1 MSTEG
6 DQIVKNYKM
15 KIEQFCWLSQTL
27 PVKRETYLLNLCL
40 LSDCFHFSIFVAK
53 RKFFGLH
60 LAKSWRIVDA
70 WIIYEAESF
79 GAKKL
84 TLGQN
89 SIFFQNRWFYSVKIQ
104 IIYFIKASFGAKIH
118 IFHFLNFI
126 FSAKIQICTSTFN
139 FWRENSNISFLLK
152 LHF

>member
-1 MSTEG
+1 M
-6 DQIVKNYKM
+6 
-15 KIEQFCWLSQTL
+15 WLNDFVDFL
-27 PVKRETYLLNLCL
+27 RHFLLRETYLPNLCL

-89 SIFFQNRWFYSVKIQ
+89 SIFFQNRWFFSVKIQ

-118 IFHFLNFI
+118 IFHFLKFI
-126 FSAKIQICTSTFN
+126 FSAKIQILQPSIFGAKIQI
-139 FWRENSNISFLLK
+139 F
-152 LHF
+152 HFF